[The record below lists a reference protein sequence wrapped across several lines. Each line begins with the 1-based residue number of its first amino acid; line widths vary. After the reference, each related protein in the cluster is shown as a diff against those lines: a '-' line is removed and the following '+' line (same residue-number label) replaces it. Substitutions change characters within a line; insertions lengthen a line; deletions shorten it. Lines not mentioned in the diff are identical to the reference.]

1 MRPSALVATATIVV
15 LAFGASACKSSSKS
29 GAPAAASNPPATET
43 QADSDNPN
51 LSASPSASTSASA
64 SPAASVAASTSA
76 STPAS
81 ASPST
86 ASTAPAA
93 AAGAALNACSLLTGA
108 QASSLT
114 GRDFGPGTAST
125 IAPGQDQC
133 DYPYTGTDFGVDLI
147 VIVYEPTSGVGW
159 STMQAV
165 LSGVGPVTQ
174 VPGVGDKAMFAGLEL
189 DVATGKWLVAVQG
202 ADKLN
207 QDAGA
212 IAIGKVLVGALA
224 SKGTPAG

>member
-1 MRPSALVATATIVV
+1 MRPNTLAATVGIAGLALCAT
-15 LAFGASACKSSSKS
+15 ACKSSSHAS
-29 GAPAAASNPPATET
+29 TAVTPASNPPATET

-51 LSASPSASTSASA
+51 LSASPSASTSPSTAT
-64 SPAASVAASTSA
+64 SVAASISA
-76 STPAS
+76 SNSAS
-81 ASPST
+81 PSPST

-93 AAGAALNACSLLTGA
+93 AAGGEINACSLLTGA

-114 GRDFGPGTAST
+114 GREYGAGTAST

-133 DYPYTGTDFGVDLI
+133 NYPYSGPSIDLT

-165 LSGVGPVTQ
+165 LSGVGPVMA
-174 VPGVGDKAMFAGLEL
+174 VSGVGDKAMFAGIEL
-189 DVATGKWLVAVQG
+189 DVQTGKWLFSVQG

-212 IAIGKVLVGALA
+212 IAIGKELVGALA
-224 SKGTPAG
+224 SK

>member
-51 LSASPSASTSASA
+51 LSASPSASA
-64 SPAASVAASTSA
+64 SPAASVAASASA
-76 STPAS
+76 TTPPS
-81 ASPST
+81 ASPSAT
-86 ASTAPAA
+86 ASTPPAA
-93 AAGAALNACSLLTGA
+93 AAGGEINACSLLTGA

-114 GRDFGPGTAST
+114 GRPYGAGTAST

-133 DYPYTGTDFGVDLI
+133 DYPYTGTDFALDLI
-147 VIVYEPTSGVGW
+147 VIVYQPTSGVSW
-159 STMQAV
+159 ATMQGV
-165 LSGVGPVTQ
+165 LSGVGPATQ
-174 VPGVGDKAMFAGLEL
+174 VSGVGDKAMFAGVEL
-189 DVATGKWLVAVQG
+189 DVQTGKWLVAIQG

-212 IAIGKVLVGALA
+212 IAVGKVLVGALA
-224 SKGTPAG
+224 SK